1 MELLN
6 ISALS
11 LSKLFWHERSDGFDN
26 YPHLR
31 YVDV

>member
-11 LSKLFWHERSDGFDN
+11 RTGLKLHEYFD
-26 YPHLR
+26 HEKSADEKLTG
-31 YVDV
+31 